1 MLIEFRVENFL
12 SIQDEQILSMM
23 ASKDNTFFDSHTNG
37 DKKSALLKSS
47 VIYGAN
53 ASGKS
58 NIVKAL
64 QTMKT
69 IVISSANTQRG
80 DKLPITPFLLGDED
94 DKPTKFEIIFIQN
107 DTKYQYGFILNSEKI
122 LEEWLLTFDEN
133 NTEQNWF
140 ERIYNKKEGR
150 YNYSF
155 GDQFLADEIY
165 KQLWENSTRDNA
177 LFLSVAIQL
186 NNEQLKPVFDFFNLK
201 LQIANSNG
209 WGNGKSIT
217 INEYKKDKELVNSF
231 FKIADLDIE
240 GVEIKTS
247 DIDENSLPSNLQNI
261 PQELKEKIIQEVK
274 NIQNL
279 KNVKILEDISFIHL
293 SQKNQIKFLNFNDES
308 DGTRKFFNIA
318 GIWIDSLKKG
328 NILIIDELNTHL
340 HPLMTKF
347 LVNLFHNEDLNKS
360 NAQLIFTTHDTS
372 ILNQDIFRRDQIWFC
387 EKQNKATK
395 LYPLSDF
402 EESEERR
409 DKTNLENDYLLG
421 RFGALPYFKEILS
434 SWSDNGN

>member
-1 MLIEFRVENFL
+1 MIIEFRVKNFL
-12 SIQDEQILSMM
+12 SIQDEQVLNMVANS
-23 ASKDNTFFDSHTNG
+23 DTTFLNSHTSNCE
-37 DKKSALLKSS
+37 KLRLLKSS

-58 NIVKAL
+58 NIIKAL

-69 IVISSANTQRG
+69 IVVSSVKNQRG
-80 DKLPITPFLLGDED
+80 DKLPIIPFLLGDEY
-94 DKPTKFEIIFIQN
+94 DKPTKFEIIFIQDN
-107 DTKYQYGFILNSEKI
+107 KKYQYGFILNSEKI
-122 LEEWLLTFDEN
+122 LEEWLLAFGESN
-133 NTEQNWF
+133 RAQKWF
-140 ERIYNKKEGR
+140 ERIYNEKEKK

-155 GDQFLADEIY
+155 GAKFLGS
-165 KQLWENSTRDNA
+165 KQLWAESTRDNA
-177 LFLSVAIQL
+177 LFLSTAIQL
-186 NNEQLKPVFDFFNLK
+186 NNEQLKPAFDFFNLK
-201 LQIANSNG
+201 LQISKSQG
-209 WGNGKSIT
+209 WGNGKDIT
-217 INEYKKDKELVNSF
+217 INEYEKNKEFFNSF
-231 FKIADLDIE
+231 LKIADLDIE
-240 GVEIKTS
+240 DIKIEEKELDEVKLIQENIPLEIKQAMQV
-247 DIDENSLPSNLQNI
+247 D
-261 PQELKEKIIQEVK
+261 LKKGAKIVK
-274 NIQNL
+274 TNIQTIHTNQQGKEIIFDINL
-279 KNVKILEDISFIHL
+279 
-293 SQKNQIKFLNFNDES
+293 ES
-308 DGTRKFFNIA
+308 DGTQKFFNLI

-347 LVNLFHNEDLNKS
+347 LVNLFHNVDLNKS

-372 ILNQDIFRRDQIWFC
+372 ILNQEVFRRDQIWFC

-402 EESEERR
+402 KVRK

>member
-12 SIQDEQILSMM
+12 SIQDEQVLSMV
-23 ASKDNTFFDSHTNG
+23 ASSDNTFLTSHTNN
-37 DKKSALLKSS
+37 DKKLKLLKSS
-47 VIYGAN
+47 VLYGAN

-58 NIVKAL
+58 NIIKAL
-64 QTMKT
+64 AIMKK
-69 IVISSANTQRG
+69 IVISSANGQRG
-80 DKLPITPFLLGDED
+80 DKLPIIPFLLGNED
-94 DKPTKFEIIFIQN
+94 NKSTKFEIIFIQN

-122 LEEWLLTFDEN
+122 LEEWLLVFGESN
-133 NTEQNWF
+133 RAQKWF
-140 ERIYNKKEGR
+140 ERIYNEKEEK

-155 GDQFLADEIY
+155 GAKFLGS

-186 NNEQLKPVFDFFNLK
+186 NNEQLKPVFDFFLK
-201 LQIANSNG
+201 YIRVTCTDSWNDGQ
-209 WGNGKSIT
+209 KVT
-217 INEYKKDKELVNSF
+217 IDILRQDKQ
-231 FKIADLDIE
+231 KIISYLKRADLDIE
-240 GVEIKTS
+240 DIVVEETELNKT
-247 DIDENSLPSNLQNI
+247 NLMQENI
-261 PQELKEKIIQEVK
+261 PQKIKQMMQTDLEKGARLKKTDIKTIHTNQQGKQILFDMLELE
-274 NIQNL
+274 
-279 KNVKILEDISFIHL
+279 
-293 SQKNQIKFLNFNDES
+293 SQ
-308 DGTRKFFNIA
+308 GTQKFF
-318 GIWIDSLKKG
+318 K
-328 NILIIDELNTHL
+328 LIGPWVEALEQGYTIVVDELNTHL

-372 ILNQDIFRRDQIWFC
+372 ILNQDVFRRDQIWFC

-402 EESEERR
+402 KVRK

>member
-12 SIQDEQILSMM
+12 SIQDEQVLSMV
-23 ASKDNTFFDSHTNG
+23 ASSDNTFLNSHVSNDG
-37 DKKSALLKSS
+37 KLRLLKSS
-47 VIYGAN
+47 VVYGAN
-53 ASGKS
+53 AAGKS
-58 NIVKAL
+58 NIIKAL
-64 QTMKT
+64 KTMKT
-69 IVISSANTQRG
+69 IVISSATKQRG
-80 DKLPITPFLLGDED
+80 DELLVTPFLLGNED
-94 DKPTKFEIIFIQN
+94 DKPTKFEIIFIQDN
-107 DTKYQYGFILNSEKI
+107 KKYQYGFILNSEKI

-133 NTEQNWF
+133 DAEQNWF
-140 ERIYNKKEGR
+140 ERIYSKKEGK
-150 YNYSF
+150 YIYSF
-155 GDQFLADEIY
+155 GEKFLAGKIY
-165 KQLWENSTRDNA
+165 RRLWKDSTRDNA
-177 LFLSVAIQL
+177 LFLSVVIQL
-186 NNEQLKPVFDFFNLK
+186 NNEQLKPVFDFFDLK

-217 INEYKKDKELVNSF
+217 INEYKKDKELVDSF

-247 DIDENSLPSNLQNI
+247 DIDENSLPPNI
-261 PQELKEKIIQEVK
+261 QFLPREVKEKIIKEVK
-274 NIQNL
+274 NIQEL
-279 KNVKILEDISFIHL
+279 KNAKILEGISFMHL
-293 SQKNQIKFLNFNDES
+293 SQNNQIKFLNFKDES
-308 DGTRKFFNIA
+308 DGTQKFFNLI
-318 GIWIDSLKKG
+318 GIWINSLKKG

-347 LVNLFHNEDLNKS
+347 LINLFHNEDLNKS

>member
-1 MLIEFRVENFL
+1 RKMLIEFRVENFL
-12 SIQDEQILSMM
+12 SIQDEQVLSMV
-23 ASKDNTFFDSHTNG
+23 ASSDNTFLTSHTNN
-37 DKKSALLKSS
+37 DKKLKLLKSS
-47 VIYGAN
+47 VLYGAN

-58 NIVKAL
+58 NIIKAL
-64 QTMKT
+64 AIMKK
-69 IVISSANTQRG
+69 IVISSANGQRG
-80 DKLPITPFLLGDED
+80 DKLPIIPFLLGNED
-94 DKPTKFEIIFIQN
+94 NKSTKFEIIFIQN

-122 LEEWLLTFDEN
+122 LEEWLLVFGESN
-133 NTEQNWF
+133 RAQKWF
-140 ERIYNKKEGR
+140 ERIYNEKEEK

-155 GDQFLADEIY
+155 GAKFLGS

-186 NNEQLKPVFDFFNLK
+186 NNEQLKPVFDFFLK
-201 LQIANSNG
+201 YIRVTCTDSWNDGQEV
-209 WGNGKSIT
+209 T
-217 INEYKKDKELVNSF
+217 IDILRQDKQ
-231 FKIADLDIE
+231 KIISYLKRADLDIE
-240 GVEIKTS
+240 DIVVEETELNKT
-247 DIDENSLPSNLQNI
+247 NLMQENI
-261 PQELKEKIIQEVK
+261 PQKIKQMMQTDLEKGARLKKTDIKTIHTNQQGKQILFDMLELE
-274 NIQNL
+274 
-279 KNVKILEDISFIHL
+279 
-293 SQKNQIKFLNFNDES
+293 SQ
-308 DGTRKFFNIA
+308 GTQKFF
-318 GIWIDSLKKG
+318 K
-328 NILIIDELNTHL
+328 LIGPWVEALEQGYTIVVDELNTHL

-372 ILNQDIFRRDQIWFC
+372 ILNQDVFRRDQIWFC

-402 EESEERR
+402 KVRK

>member
-12 SIQDEQILSMM
+12 SIQDEQVLSMV
-23 ASKDNTFFDSHTNG
+23 ASSDNTFLTSHTNN
-37 DKKSALLKSS
+37 DKKLKLLKSS
-47 VIYGAN
+47 VLYGAN

-58 NIVKAL
+58 NIIKAL
-64 QTMKT
+64 AIMKK
-69 IVISSANTQRG
+69 IVISSANGQRG
-80 DKLPITPFLLGDED
+80 DKLPITPFLLGNED

-122 LEEWLLTFDEN
+122 LEEWLLIFGESN
-133 NTEQNWF
+133 RAQKWF
-140 ERIYNKKEGR
+140 ERIYKEEK

-155 GDQFLADEIY
+155 GTKFLGS
-165 KQLWENSTRDNA
+165 KQLWAENTRDNA

-186 NNEQLKPVFDFFNLK
+186 NNEQLKPVFDFFLK
-201 LQIANSNG
+201 YIRVTCTDSWNDGQEV
-209 WGNGKSIT
+209 T
-217 INEYKKDKELVNSF
+217 IDILRQDKQ
-231 FKIADLDIE
+231 KIISYLKRADLDIE
-240 GVEIKTS
+240 DIVVEETELNKT
-247 DIDENSLPSNLQNI
+247 NLMQENI
-261 PQELKEKIIQEVK
+261 PQEIKQMIQADLEKGAKLTQT
-274 NIQNL
+274 NIHT
-279 KNVKILEDISFIHL
+279 IHTNQQGEL
-293 SQKNQIKFLNFNDES
+293 VTFDMETSESQ
-308 DGTRKFFNIA
+308 GTRKFFGLI
-318 GIWIDSLKKG
+318 GPWIEALEQG
-328 NILIIDELNTHL
+328 YTIVVDELNTHL

-372 ILNQDIFRRDQIWFC
+372 ILNQDVFRRDQIWFC

-402 EESEERR
+402 KVRK

>member
-12 SIQDEQILSMM
+12 SIQDEQVLSMM

-37 DKKSALLKSS
+37 DKKLALLKSS

-58 NIVKAL
+58 NIIKAL
-64 QTMKT
+64 AIMKK
-69 IVISSANTQRG
+69 IVISSANGQRG
-80 DKLPITPFLLGDED
+80 DKLPIIPFLLGNED
-94 DKPTKFEIIFIQN
+94 NKSTKFEIIFIQN

-122 LEEWLLTFDEN
+122 LEEWLLVFGESN
-133 NTEQNWF
+133 RAQKWF
-140 ERIYNKKEGR
+140 ERIYNEKEEK

-155 GDQFLADEIY
+155 GAKFLGS

-186 NNEQLKPVFDFFNLK
+186 NNEQLKPVFDFFLK
-201 LQIANSNG
+201 YIRVTCTDSWNDGQEV
-209 WGNGKSIT
+209 T
-217 INEYKKDKELVNSF
+217 IDILRQDKQ
-231 FKIADLDIE
+231 KIISYLKRADLDIE
-240 GVEIKTS
+240 DIVVEETELNKT
-247 DIDENSLPSNLQNI
+247 NLMQENI
-261 PQELKEKIIQEVK
+261 PQEIKQMMQTDLEKGARLKKTDIKTIHTNQQGK
-274 NIQNL
+274 Q
-279 KNVKILEDISFIHL
+279 ILFDMLEL
-293 SQKNQIKFLNFNDES
+293 ESQ
-308 DGTRKFFNIA
+308 GTQKFF
-318 GIWIDSLKKG
+318 K
-328 NILIIDELNTHL
+328 LIGPWVEALEQGYTIVVDELNTHL

-347 LVNLFHNEDLNKS
+347 LVNLFHNEDLSKS

-372 ILNQDIFRRDQIWFC
+372 ILNQDVFRRDQIWFC

-402 EESEERR
+402 KVRK

>member
-12 SIQDEQILSMM
+12 SVQDEQVLSMM

-37 DKKSALLKSS
+37 DKKLALLKSS

-58 NIVKAL
+58 NIIKAL
-64 QTMKT
+64 AIMKK
-69 IVISSANTQRG
+69 IVISSANGQRG
-80 DKLPITPFLLGDED
+80 DKLPIIPFLLGNED
-94 DKPTKFEIIFIQN
+94 NKSTKFEIIFIQN

-122 LEEWLLTFDEN
+122 LEEWLLVFGESN
-133 NTEQNWF
+133 RAQKWF
-140 ERIYNKKEGR
+140 ERIYNEKEEK

-155 GDQFLADEIY
+155 GAKFLGS

-186 NNEQLKPVFDFFNLK
+186 NNEQLKPVFDFFLK
-201 LQIANSNG
+201 YIRVTCTDSWNDGQEV
-209 WGNGKSIT
+209 T
-217 INEYKKDKELVNSF
+217 IDILRQDKQ
-231 FKIADLDIE
+231 KIISYLKRADLDIE
-240 GVEIKTS
+240 DIVVEETELNKT
-247 DIDENSLPSNLQNI
+247 NLMQENI
-261 PQELKEKIIQEVK
+261 PQEIKQMMQTDLEKGARLKKTDIKTIHTNQQGK
-274 NIQNL
+274 Q
-279 KNVKILEDISFIHL
+279 ILFDMLEL
-293 SQKNQIKFLNFNDES
+293 ESQ
-308 DGTRKFFNIA
+308 GTQKFF
-318 GIWIDSLKKG
+318 K
-328 NILIIDELNTHL
+328 LIGPWVEALEQGYTIVVDELNTHL

-347 LVNLFHNEDLNKS
+347 LVNLFHNEDLSKS

-372 ILNQDIFRRDQIWFC
+372 ILNQDVFRRDQIWFC

-402 EESEERR
+402 KVRK

>member
-12 SIQDEQILSMM
+12 SIQDEQVLSMV
-23 ASKDNTFFDSHTNG
+23 ASSDNTFLTSHTNN
-37 DKKSALLKSS
+37 DKKLKLLKSS
-47 VIYGAN
+47 VLYGAN

-58 NIVKAL
+58 NIIKAL
-64 QTMKT
+64 AIMKK
-69 IVISSANTQRG
+69 IVISSANGQRG
-80 DKLPITPFLLGDED
+80 DKLPITPFLLGNED

-122 LEEWLLTFDEN
+122 LEEWLLIFGESN
-133 NTEQNWF
+133 RAQKWF
-140 ERIYNKKEGR
+140 ERIYNEKEEK

-155 GDQFLADEIY
+155 GTKFLGS
-165 KQLWENSTRDNA
+165 KQLWAENTRDNA

-186 NNEQLKPVFDFFNLK
+186 NNEQLKPVFDFFLK
-201 LQIANSNG
+201 YIRVTCTDSWNDGQEV
-209 WGNGKSIT
+209 T
-217 INEYKKDKELVNSF
+217 IDILRQDKQ
-231 FKIADLDIE
+231 KIISYLKRADLDIE
-240 GVEIKTS
+240 DIVVEETELNKTNLMQENILQEIKQMIQADLEKGAKLTQTNIHTIHTNQQGELVTFDMETS
-247 DIDENSLPSNLQNI
+247 E
-261 PQELKEKIIQEVK
+261 
-274 NIQNL
+274 
-279 KNVKILEDISFIHL
+279 
-293 SQKNQIKFLNFNDES
+293 SQ
-308 DGTRKFFNIA
+308 GTRKFFGLI
-318 GIWIDSLKKG
+318 GPWIEALEQG
-328 NILIIDELNTHL
+328 YTIVVDELNTHL

-372 ILNQDIFRRDQIWFC
+372 ILNQDVFRRDQIWFC

-402 EESEERR
+402 KVRK